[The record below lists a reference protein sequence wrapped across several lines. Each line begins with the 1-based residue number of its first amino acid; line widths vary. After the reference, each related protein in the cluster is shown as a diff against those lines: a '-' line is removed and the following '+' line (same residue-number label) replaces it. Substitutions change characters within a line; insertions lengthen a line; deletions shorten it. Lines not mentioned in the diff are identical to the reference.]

1 MKKVT
6 TAAKS
11 KVVNIL
17 TKAFN
22 ENLSVN
28 YIVKQDKHRAKR
40 IKALMDYSFDI
51 CNKYGEVYF
60 SEDENACALVLF
72 PELKNDSFWTI
83 SKDLEL
89 IAKSIGF
96 LNIFKALKRES
107 LIKKAQLKDN
117 VYYLWFIGVDPSSQS
132 NGLGSELLNGL
143 VRKAKQMGR
152 TVCLETSTE
161 RNIPWYQKNGFEI
174 YNKIDLGYELFF
186 LKN

>member
-1 MKKVT
+1 MIKVT
-6 TAAKS
+6 AEAKQ

-17 TKAFN
+17 TKAFE
-22 ENLSVN
+22 ENSSVN
-28 YIVKQDKHRAKR
+28 YIVKQDKHRVKR
-40 IKALMDYSFDI
+40 IRALMDYSFEM
-51 CNKYGEVYF
+51 CSKYGEVYL

-72 PELKNDSFWTI
+72 PELKKDNFWTI
-83 SKDLEL
+83 GKDLKL

-96 LNIFKALKRES
+96 SNILKALKRES
-107 LIKKAQLKDN
+107 LIKQAQLKDN
-117 VYYLWFIGVDPSSQS
+117 IYYLWFIGVDPGNQ
-132 NGLGSELLNGL
+132 NRGLGSELLNGL
-143 VRKAKQMGR
+143 VNKAKQMGR

>member
-6 TAAKS
+6 AEAKQ

-17 TKAFN
+17 TKAFD

-28 YIVKQDKHRAKR
+28 YIVKQDENR
-40 IKALMDYSFDI
+40 IQRIQSLMDYSFDM
-51 CNKYGEVYF
+51 CNKYGEVYL

-72 PELKNDSFWTI
+72 PELKKDNLWTI
-83 SKDLEL
+83 SRDIKL

-96 LNIFKALKRES
+96 SNILKALKRES
-107 LIKKAQLKDN
+107 LIKQAQLKDE
-117 VYYLWFIGVDPSSQS
+117 VYYLWFIGVDPANQ
-132 NGLGSELLNGL
+132 NGRLGTDLLNGL
-143 VRKAKQMGR
+143 VNKAKQMGR

-161 RNIPWYQKNGFEI
+161 RNIPWYQKNGFEV
-174 YNKIDLGYELFF
+174 YNKIDLGYELSF